1 MFYSNAIT
9 RVAAFLPVA
18 VAFLFTSG
26 VTAQT
31 DFLEEVIV
39 TAQKREESIQDV
51 PIAISALAGDK
62 LDALNVKNTDDLLKV
77 FPNLSVK
84 PGGASNTGFSIRGVG
99 TDNFHVT
106 AQQAVGQYQDEVTLI
121 SPFVS
126 TFGMFDLERVE
137 VLRGPQNTLFGRNT
151 TGGAVNII
159 SRKPEVGGELDGYVY
174 TRVGNEG
181 RLDYEGAVTVP
192 MGDTAAVRA
201 AFQSRNR
208 GGIYNNLANGEQIG
222 DEERHSGRIQLAWE
236 PSDKLR
242 ILANGHANFSRS
254 DHLPYLAS
262 GLLAADG
269 VSPCPEIGTGT
280 DQFRRLNTCTNGG
293 AAAGI
298 RPALRDNPST
308 SDWNDV
314 YDISPD
320 VNETDFYGGFLR
332 LEYDMPSFTVT
343 SLSSWDKIEV
353 LYQEN
358 LDGNTGAGFFPGQ
371 DAEYEVFQQELRLVS
386 THDGPL
392 KWIFGGY
399 YSYEDDTLATIIR
412 NNAPGTPP
420 FSVIPSIEIQQ
431 EVNIWSLYGKL
442 DFDLTE
448 NLTLFG
454 GLRWTNDSKEGISIA
469 RVAAGTF
476 SGAPGPDR
484 LPDTF
489 FTDLDRLRTV
499 TAPAA
504 AAGVGCPG
512 ALPCQSPDLAVA
524 QDIEQLGGKIGMNL
538 VLNDNVSIYASF
550 SRGFKSGAFDTRAL
564 AAFSG
569 TADEP
574 VDPEFLNAVEFGAK
588 SEWLDGKLIFNASVF
603 KYDWKDL
610 QVFDVDS
617 LGRPA
622 FLNVPEVELKGFD
635 AELKWSP
642 FEGWYAQGGV
652 GYVHSEI
659 IDDGGLNTVANGAPL
674 NQTPEWT
681 FNGLIV
687 KDTPIMD
694 GNLSL
699 QLDFQYIDDHV
710 SQLDGD
716 PTGFVES
723 AFFLNARAAYQFGS
737 EQQYEVAF
745 WAQNITEE
753 KTCTDLSI
761 NLNLTNIVGCTQ
773 NPGIAFYGGS
783 FRYDF

>member
-1 MFYSNAIT
+1 MSVTALPLRLLVFVS
-9 RVAAFLPVA
+9 AFSV
-18 VAFLFTSG
+18 LFTSN
-26 VTAQT
+26 VFAQSS
-31 DFLEEVIV
+31 LIEEVIV

-51 PIAISALAGDK
+51 PIAISALTGNQ
-62 LDALNVKNTDDLLKV
+62 LDTLNIKGTDDLLKA

-159 SRKPEVGGELDGYVY
+159 SKKPEIGGELDGYVY

-192 MGDTAAVRA
+192 MGDTAAVRFA
-201 AFQSRNR
+201 GQSRNR
-208 GGIYNNLANGEQIG
+208 GGIYNNLFNGEQIG

-236 PSDKLR
+236 PQEGFR
-242 ILANGHANFSRS
+242 VLANGHANFSRS
-254 DHLPYLAS
+254 DHIPYLAS

-269 VSPCPEIGTGT
+269 VSPCPLLGTGT
-280 DQFRRLNTCTNGG
+280 KQYTSTNTCTNGG

-298 RPALRDNPST
+298 AGGLRDNPST
-308 SDWNDV
+308 PRWRDV
-314 YDISPD
+314 YDNSPN

-343 SLSSWDKIEV
+343 SLSSWDKIKV
-353 LYQEN
+353 LYVEN

-371 DAEYEVFQQELRLVS
+371 DADYEVFQQEVRLVS
-386 THDGPL
+386 THDGPW

-399 YSYEDDTLATIIR
+399 YSAEDDTLATIIR

-420 FSVIPSIEIQQ
+420 FSVIPSIEVQQ
-431 EVNIWSLYGKL
+431 EVDIWSLYGKI
-442 DFDLTE
+442 DIDLTE

-454 GLRWTNDSKEGISIA
+454 GLRWTNDSKKGISIA
-469 RVAAGTF
+469 RVVAGTF
-476 SGAPGPDR
+476 SGAPGTAR

-489 FTDLDRLRTV
+489 FTDLDRLRAV
-499 TAPAA
+499 SAPAV
-504 AAGVGCPG
+504 AAGIGCPG
-512 ALPCQSPDLAVA
+512 ALPCQSPDLPVS
-524 QDIEQLGGKIGMNL
+524 QDIEQLGGKIGMSL
-538 VLNDNVSIYASF
+538 QLNDNASLYTSF
-550 SRGFKSGAFDTRAL
+550 SRGFKSGLFDTRAL
-564 AAFSG
+564 AAFAG
-569 TADEP
+569 TADQP
-574 VDPEFLNAVEFGAK
+574 GDPEFLNAVEAGIK
-588 SEWLDGKLIFNASVF
+588 SEWLEGNLIVNFSMF

-610 QVFDVDS
+610 QVFDVDAF
-617 LGRPA
+617 GRPA
-622 FLNVPEVELKGFD
+622 LLNIPEVELRGFD
-635 AELKWSP
+635 AEIKWAP
-642 FEGWYAQGGV
+642 AEGWFAQLGV
-652 GYVHSEI
+652 GLVDSEI
-659 IDDGGLNTVANGAPL
+659 IEDGGLLTVAEGAPL

-687 KDTPIMD
+687 KDTPIAN
-694 GNLSL
+694 GNLSA
-699 QLDFQYIDDHV
+699 QIDFQYIDDHV
-710 SQLDGD
+710 SQLDND
-716 PTGFVES
+716 PTGFIES
-723 AFFLNARAAYQFGS
+723 AFFLNARLAYQFGS

-761 NLNLTNIVGCTQ
+761 NVSLTNIVGCTQ
-773 NPGIAFYGGS
+773 NPGMAFYGGS
-783 FRYDF
+783 LRWDF